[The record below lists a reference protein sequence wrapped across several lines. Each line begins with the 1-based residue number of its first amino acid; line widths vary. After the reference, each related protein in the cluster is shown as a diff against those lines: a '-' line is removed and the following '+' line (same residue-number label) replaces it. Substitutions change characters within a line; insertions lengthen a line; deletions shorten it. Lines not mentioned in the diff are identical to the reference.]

1 MKRCTKVAVIAAFL
15 AIVVVGS
22 VFWVMSTYKATPA
35 TEKEVVYV
43 SANPMQIQMLEKSGI
58 HILEK
63 YDNYILVEVTG
74 EEKAVLEKNRFEV
87 ANVDNAILLRNY
99 QFDPLQGESG
109 LQNVGSDVKIVQ
121 FIGPVKDS
129 WKTALVN
136 LGCEIYWYVPN
147 NAFLVKVPSSSLSLV
162 KKLSFVRWVGEY
174 LPAYKVDTA
183 LSGMGEAK
191 VSISLLEPEALGGV
205 MSVINSYGGE
215 VIKASSTRVIAKL
228 SQAGIR
234 AVAELAGVEFVSPYY
249 EMKILNNNAQWITQ
263 TGISE
268 NRKIWD
274 KGIHGEGQ
282 IVGESDTGI
291 DYDHAAFRD
300 PNVQIVQ
307 NQVNQNHRKIVLY
320 KNFADGKD
328 LDSSGHG
335 THVAGTIAGDD
346 SYVGGTSSYDGMA
359 YKAKL
364 AFADIGG
371 SGDSLSG
378 IPSDLNDL
386 FGPLYSAGARIISNS
401 WGASTNTYDD
411 DARMVDLFMWNYKD
425 CLILFANG
433 NSGSSGASTVGS
445 PATAKSVVSVGASQN
460 SPNQNN
466 VAYFSS
472 RGPTADG
479 RMKPTLT
486 AVGYSLYSADS
497 DGNLNSNNAG
507 YISMAGT
514 SMATPCAAGN
524 AALVRQYF
532 TEGWYPTGTKN
543 PANAITPSAA
553 LLKAVLMVGGVE
565 LTGSYSDMNN
575 EGKFPNNSQ
584 GWGRINLD
592 NSLYFSGDTLGLQIV
607 DETTGITT
615 GQYKEYQYTI
625 SSNAQPFKVILTWT
639 DYPGTV
645 GASKA
650 LVNNLDLKVTA
661 PDGSV
666 YLGNVFSGK
675 NPGHS
680 VTGGTADSVNAEE
693 GVILPTPVTGTYTIR
708 VTATSVPN
716 GPQPFA
722 LALIGAFGSGGSDTT
737 PPVISNVAAS
747 GITANSAT
755 ITWTTD
761 EASTSVV
768 EYGTTTSYGQ
778 TATGSSGVTSH
789 SVTLS
794 GLTASTTYHFRVK
807 SADAAGNLAT
817 SSDYTFTTSSAS
829 DTTPPVISNV
839 AASGITANSATITW
853 TTDEAST
860 SVVEYGTTTS
870 YGQTATGSSGV
881 TSHSVTLSGLT
892 ASTTYHFRVK
902 SADAAGNL
910 ATSSDYTFTTLAN
923 STDVVVLTDGV
934 AATGSLSA
942 TKDAKYYMLSVAAG
956 KTLLKIEL
964 TGPSGTDFD
973 LYAKLGAKPTTSTY
987 DYRSIGS
994 TSTETIN
1001 VTNPSAGDW
1010 YFMVYSYSGSGT
1022 FTIKAT
1028 TSTSST
1034 NVTQLTDGVAAT
1046 GSLSASKDGKYY
1058 SITIPSGKA
1067 QLKIEMTGPSG
1078 TDFDVYVKLG
1088 AMPTTSSYDYSGT
1101 TSSASETVSITN
1113 PAAGTWY
1120 IYVYSYSGSGTFT
1133 IKASTSTS
1141 TDTGQ
1146 LTDGVAKTGSLS
1158 ATGAKAYYYITIPSG
1173 KSQLKIELTGPS
1185 GTDFD
1190 LYVKLGANPSTSSYD
1205 YRSIGSTSTETI
1217 TISSPAGGT
1226 WYIMIY
1232 SYSGS
1237 GSFTIKATSS

>member
-1 MKRCTKVAVIAAFL
+1 MNAKAKVAVIAAFL

-22 VFWVMSTYKATPA
+22 VFWVMSTYKATPV

-43 SANPMQIQMLEKSGI
+43 AANSWQMQMLEKAGI
-58 HILEK
+58 RVLEK

-74 EEKAVLEKNRFEV
+74 EEKAALEKNRFEV
-87 ANVDNAILLRNY
+87 ANVDNTILLRNY
-99 QFDPLQGESG
+99 QFDPLQGEPA
-109 LQNVGSDVKIVQ
+109 LQSVGSDVKIVQ
-121 FIGPVKDS
+121 FIGPVKES

-234 AVAELAGVEFVSPYY
+234 AVAELAGIEFVSPYY

-263 TGISE
+263 TGTSE

-274 KGIHGEGQ
+274 KGIRGEGQ
-282 IVGESDTGI
+282 IVGETDTGI

-320 KNFADGKD
+320 QNFADGKD

-346 SYVGGTSSYDGMA
+346 SYVGGTSPYDGMA

-386 FGPLYSAGARIISNS
+386 FSPLYNAGARIISNS
-401 WGASTNTYDD
+401 WGASTNTYDE
-411 DARMVDLFMWNYKD
+411 DARMVDVFMWNHKD

-479 RMKPTLT
+479 RMKPTVT

-592 NSLYFSGDTLGLQIV
+592 NSLYFSGDTLGLRIV

-675 NPGHS
+675 NPGH
-680 VTGGTADSVNAEE
+680 
-693 GVILPTPVTGTYTIR
+693 
-708 VTATSVPN
+708 
-716 GPQPFA
+716 
-722 LALIGAFGSGGSDTT
+722 
-737 PPVISNVAAS
+737 
-747 GITANSAT
+747 
-755 ITWTTD
+755 
-761 EASTSVV
+761 
-768 EYGTTTSYGQ
+768 
-778 TATGSSGVTSH
+778 
-789 SVTLS
+789 
-794 GLTASTTYHFRVK
+794 
-807 SADAAGNLAT
+807 
-817 SSDYTFTTSSAS
+817 
-829 DTTPPVISNV
+829 
-839 AASGITANSATITW
+839 
-853 TTDEAST
+853 
-860 SVVEYGTTTS
+860 
-870 YGQTATGSSGV
+870 
-881 TSHSVTLSGLT
+881 
-892 ASTTYHFRVK
+892 
-902 SADAAGNL
+902 
-910 ATSSDYTFTTLAN
+910 
-923 STDVVVLTDGV
+923 
-934 AATGSLSA
+934 
-942 TKDAKYYMLSVAAG
+942 
-956 KTLLKIEL
+956 
-964 TGPSGTDFD
+964 
-973 LYAKLGAKPTTSTY
+973 
-987 DYRSIGS
+987 
-994 TSTETIN
+994 
-1001 VTNPSAGDW
+1001 
-1010 YFMVYSYSGSGT
+1010 
-1022 FTIKAT
+1022 
-1028 TSTSST
+1028 
-1034 NVTQLTDGVAAT
+1034 
-1046 GSLSASKDGKYY
+1046 
-1058 SITIPSGKA
+1058 
-1067 QLKIEMTGPSG
+1067 
-1078 TDFDVYVKLG
+1078 
-1088 AMPTTSSYDYSGT
+1088 
-1101 TSSASETVSITN
+1101 
-1113 PAAGTWY
+1113 
-1120 IYVYSYSGSGTFT
+1120 
-1133 IKASTSTS
+1133 
-1141 TDTGQ
+1141 
-1146 LTDGVAKTGSLS
+1146 
-1158 ATGAKAYYYITIPSG
+1158 
-1173 KSQLKIELTGPS
+1173 
-1185 GTDFD
+1185 
-1190 LYVKLGANPSTSSYD
+1190 
-1205 YRSIGSTSTETI
+1205 
-1217 TISSPAGGT
+1217 
-1226 WYIMIY
+1226 
-1232 SYSGS
+1232 
-1237 GSFTIKATSS
+1237 

>member
-1 MKRCTKVAVIAAFL
+1 MKTNAKVAVIAAFL

-22 VFWVMSTYKATPA
+22 VFWVMSTYKVTPA

-43 SANPMQIQMLEKSGI
+43 PVNPSQIQILEKNGI
-58 HILEK
+58 RILEK
-63 YDNYILVEVTG
+63 YDNYALLEIGG
-74 EEKAVLEKNRFEV
+74 EEKAVLEKNRFEIT
-87 ANVDNAILLRNY
+87 NVENAILLRNY
-99 QFDPLQGESG
+99 QFDPLRGEPA
-109 LQNVGSDVKIVQ
+109 LQSIGSDVKIVQ
-121 FIGPVKDS
+121 FIGPIKES
-129 WKTALVN
+129 WKTALAN
-136 LGCEIYWYVPN
+136 LGCEIYWYIPN
-147 NAFLVKVPSSSLSLV
+147 NAFIVKVPSSSLSLV

-174 LPAYKVDTA
+174 LPAYKIDAA
-183 LSGMGEAK
+183 LIGAGEAK
-191 VSISLLEPEALGGV
+191 VSISLLKPEVFDGV
-205 MSVINSYGGE
+205 MSVINAYGGE
-215 VIKASSTRVIAKL
+215 VIKASSTRIVAKL

-234 AVAELAGVEFVSPYY
+234 AVSEMSGVEFISPEY
-249 EMKILNNNAQWITQ
+249 EMKILNSNAQWITQ
-263 TGISE
+263 TNISE

-274 KGIHGEGQ
+274 KGIRGEGQ
-282 IVGESDTGI
+282 IVGETDTGI
-291 DYDHAAFRD
+291 DYDHASFRD

-320 KNFADGKD
+320 QNFADGKD

-346 SYVGGTSSYDGMA
+346 SYVGGTSAYDGMA

-371 SGDSLSG
+371 ASDSLSG
-378 IPSDLNDL
+378 IPADYNNL
-386 FGPLYSAGARIISNS
+386 FGPLYNAGARIISNS
-401 WGASTNTYDD
+401 WGASTNSYTDS
-411 DARMVDLFMWNYKD
+411 ARMVDLFMWNYKD

-445 PATAKSVVSVGASQN
+445 PATAKSVVSVGATQN
-460 SPNQNN
+460 SPNHNN

-479 RMKPTLT
+479 RMKPTLA

-497 DGNLNSNNAG
+497 DGNLNSNNSG

-532 TEGWYPTGTKN
+532 MEGWYPTGTKTA
-543 PANAITPSAA
+543 ANGFTPSAA

-565 LTGSYSDMNN
+565 MTGSYSDMNN

-592 NSLYFSGDTLGLQIV
+592 NSLYFSGDALGLQIV
-607 DETTGITT
+607 DETSGLST
-615 GQYKEYQYTI
+615 GQYKEYQYSV
-625 SSNAQPFKVILTWT
+625 SSNAQPFKVVLTWT

-650 LVNNLDLKVTA
+650 IVNNLDLRVTA
-661 PDGSV
+661 PDGNV

-675 NPGHS
+675 NPGRS
-680 VTGGTADSVNAEE
+680 VTGGTADAVNVEE

-708 VTATSVPN
+708 VTATNVAN

-722 LALIGAFGSGGSDTT
+722 LAVIGAFGSSGSDTT

-778 TATGSSGVTSH
+778 TATGASGVTSH

-794 GLTASTTYHFRVK
+794 GLTASTTYYYRVK
-807 SADAAGNLAT
+807 STDAAGNTAT
-817 SSDYTFTTSSAS
+817 SSGYS
-829 DTTPPVISNV
+829 
-839 AASGITANSATITW
+839 
-853 TTDEAST
+853 
-860 SVVEYGTTTS
+860 
-870 YGQTATGSSGV
+870 
-881 TSHSVTLSGLT
+881 
-892 ASTTYHFRVK
+892 
-902 SADAAGNL
+902 
-910 ATSSDYTFTTLAN
+910 FTTLAN
-923 STDVVVLTDGV
+923 SSDVVTLTDGV

-942 TKDAKYYMLSVAAG
+942 TQDAKYYMLNVSSG

-987 DYRSIGS
+987 DYRSAGS
-994 TSTETIN
+994 SSTETIN
-1001 VTNPSAGDW
+1001 VSNPSAGNW

-1067 QLKIEMTGPSG
+1067 QLKIEMSGPSG

-1101 TSSASETVSITN
+1101 TSSASETVTITN
-1113 PAAGTWY
+1113 PSAGTWY

-1133 IKASTSTS
+1133 IKATTSTS
-1141 TDTGQ
+1141 SNETGQ

-1158 ATGAKAYYYITIPSG
+1158 GTGAKVYYYITIPTG
-1173 KSQLKIELTGPS
+1173 KAQLKIELTGPS

-1217 TISSPAGGT
+1217 TISSPSGGT
-1226 WYIMIY
+1226 WYIMVY